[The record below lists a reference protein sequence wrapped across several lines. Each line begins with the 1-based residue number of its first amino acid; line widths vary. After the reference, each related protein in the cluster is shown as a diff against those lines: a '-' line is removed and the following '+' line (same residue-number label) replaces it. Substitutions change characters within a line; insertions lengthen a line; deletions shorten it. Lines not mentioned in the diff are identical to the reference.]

1 MSDAPPKV
9 SIIVVS
15 YNTKAETLDC
25 LASVAKET
33 PSLPYELIVVDN
45 NSPDGSA
52 EAIAQACPGARL
64 HALKDNLGF
73 ARANNFAAQE
83 ARGEYLLLLNPDTV
97 VLDRAIEHLVAFA
110 EGTPQAG
117 IWGGRTLFGNLALD
131 PTSAWRRMTAWS
143 LFCRAAGLSGAFP
156 KSRLLNGEEM
166 PDWDRSSEREVDIVT
181 GCFLLIR
188 RDLWQKLGGFD
199 PVFFMYGE
207 EADLCLRAREV
218 GARPRITPTSTIIHL
233 GGVSERTRAGKMIKL
248 LAAKVSLAKR
258 YFSPLGLASARV
270 SVRLWPLSRWI
281 GNELLLSLRPS
292 DARRHERD
300 QWREV
305 WLTRAKWRD
314 GFPETEPSPPASAP
328 APVPSWP

>member
-1 MSDAPPKV
+1 MSEPAPRV

-15 YNTKAETLDC
+15 YNTKAETLAC
-25 LASVAKET
+25 LASVAEET
-33 PSLPYELIVVDN
+33 PGLAYELIVVDN
-45 NSPDGSA
+45 CSPDASA
-52 EAIAQACPGARL
+52 EAIALACPGAQL

-73 ARANNFAAQE
+73 ARANNFAAIE

-97 VLDRAIEHLVAFA
+97 VLDRAIERLVAFA
-110 EGTPQAG
+110 EATPDAG
-117 IWGGRTLFGNLALD
+117 IWGGRTLLGDLKLD
-131 PTSAWRRMTAWS
+131 PTSAWRRMTPWS
-143 LFCRAAGLSGAFP
+143 LFCRAAGLAGAFP
-156 KSRLLNGEEM
+156 RSTLLNGEEM
-166 PDWDRSSEREVDIVT
+166 PRWDRGSEREVDIVT

-258 YFSPLGLASARV
+258 YFSPLGLLCARG
-270 SVRLWPLSRWI
+270 SVVLWPLSRWI
-281 GNELLLSLRPS
+281 GNELLLKIRPS
-292 DARRHERD
+292 KRRRYERD

-305 WLTRAKWRD
+305 WQARAKWRD
-314 GFPETEPSPPASAP
+314 GFPESVPGEPLAAP
-328 APVPSWP
+328 AALMPR

>member
-1 MSDAPPKV
+1 MSSPSPQV

-15 YNTKAETLDC
+15 YNTKSETLAC

-33 PSLPYELIVVDN
+33 PALAHELIVVDN

-73 ARANNFAAQE
+73 ARANNLAALE

-97 VLDRAIEHLVAFA
+97 VLDRAIERLAAFA
-110 EGTPQAG
+110 ENTPGAG
-117 IWGGRTLFGNLALD
+117 IWGGRTLFGNLKLD
-131 PTSAWRRMTAWS
+131 PTSAWRRMTPWS
-143 LFCRAAGLSGAFP
+143 LFCRASGLSAALP
-156 KSRLLNGEEM
+156 RSRFFNSEEM

-188 RDLWQKLGGFD
+188 RELWQRLGGFD

-207 EADLCLRAREV
+207 EADLCLRARQM

-233 GGVSERTRAGKMIKL
+233 GGASE
-248 LAAKVSLAKR
+248 
-258 YFSPLGLASARV
+258 
-270 SVRLWPLSRWI
+270 
-281 GNELLLSLRPS
+281 
-292 DARRHERD
+292 
-300 QWREV
+300 
-305 WLTRAKWRD
+305 
-314 GFPETEPSPPASAP
+314 
-328 APVPSWP
+328 